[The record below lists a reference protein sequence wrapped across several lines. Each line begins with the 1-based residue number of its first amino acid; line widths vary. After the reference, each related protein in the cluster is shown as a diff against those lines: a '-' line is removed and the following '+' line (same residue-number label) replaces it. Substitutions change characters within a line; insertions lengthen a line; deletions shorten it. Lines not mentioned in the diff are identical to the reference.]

1 VAKYAALLFTVVA
14 VGVCIFQLALVLG
27 APWGKFTLG
36 GRWQDRLPPKIRLI
50 PVASLILLGFFCL
63 VILARVKLVL
73 PALHEL
79 SQSFTWLVVFY
90 CAFGSLANAMTP
102 SKAERELWLPVVLLM
117 FVLSLVVATA
127 G

>member
-1 VAKYAALLFTVVA
+1 MAKYAALLFTLVA
-14 VGVCIFQLALVLG
+14 VGVCIFQFALVLG

-63 VILARVKLVL
+63 VILARVELAF

-79 SQSFTWLVVFY
+79 SRPFTWFVVFY
-90 CAFGSLANAMTP
+90 CAFGSVANAITP
-102 SKAERELWLPVVLLM
+102 S
-117 FVLSLVVATA
+117 
-127 G
+127 